1 MKFKEILLVVVL
13 VLAGVVLFQFKTGR
27 WDFNGDWNWDW
38 PGGFGPF
45 SREVTAEETRTI
57 EAPVPPVVE
66 IENGHG
72 WVEVRGADQDTVQLT
87 FKKVAWR
94 RTEEEAK
101 ETVDRLKYTLTTA
114 ADKLT
119 LATNREEFPRKN
131 FETAFILTVPR
142 GTSVRVVNGYGVVR
156 VDGVAAATVRNSHGE
171 VFASDIKGACG
182 IETSYDDV
190 EVQRIT
196 GECRVVN
203 RNGDVRAGSVGGDLW
218 IETSYAKVDVE
229 DAGGKADIRGSNVDV
244 DARRVAGA
252 VTVDTSYEK
261 VYLADVGPAEI
272 TARNT
277 AVTADG
283 VRGDLK
289 VQTSYEPVQA
299 SRVQGDLRISA
310 ENSAVTA
317 DGIGGAKIEV
327 ATSYEKVTLAG
338 FSAEVTV
345 SNRNG
350 NVSLEPLDLKH
361 GIDVRNE
368 YGEIQLS
375 WPDGESARV
384 EAQAKGG
391 TVHWGLTE
399 KPDVDQTNGT
409 SLVKAFA
416 ANAAAPLVYLST
428 RYADIRI
435 DPVGRKF

>member
-1 MKFKEILLVVVL
+1 MKFREVFLVVVL
-13 VLAGVVLFQFKTGR
+13 ILAGFVFFQFKTGH
-27 WDFNGDWNWDW
+27 WNIDGDWNWDW

-57 EAPVPPVVE
+57 EAPLPAALE

-72 WVEVRGADQDTVQLT
+72 RVEVRGADQETVQLT

-101 ETVDRLKYTLTTA
+101 ETVDRLKYTLTA
-114 ADKLT
+114 SADKLT
-119 LATNREEFPRKN
+119 LATNRDEFARKN

-142 GTSVRVVNGYGVVR
+142 GMSVRVVNSYGIVR
-156 VDGVAAATVRNSHGE
+156 IDGVAAATVRNSHGE
-171 VFASDIKGACG
+171 VFATDIRGACA

-190 EVQRIT
+190 EVQRIA
-196 GECRVVN
+196 GECRVTD
-203 RNGDVRAGSVGGDLW
+203 RNGDVRAGAIGGDLW
-218 IETSYAKVDVE
+218 IETSYAEVDVD
-229 DAGGKADIRGSNVDV
+229 DAHGKADIRGSNVDV

-252 VTVDTSYEK
+252 VTVDTSYEN

-277 AVTADG
+277 AVTAED

-289 VQTSYEPVQA
+289 VETSYEPVQCD
-299 SRVQGDLRISA
+299 RIQGNLLVSA
-310 ENSAVTA
+310 ENAAVTA

-350 NVSLEPLDLKH
+350 DISLSPLDLKH

-368 YGEIQLS
+368 YGEIRLD

-409 SLVKAFA
+409 SLVKAFT
-416 ANAAAPLVYLST
+416 ANAGAPLVYLST
-428 RYADIRI
+428 RYDDIRI
-435 DPVGRKF
+435 EPVGRKF

>member
-1 MKFKEILLVVVL
+1 MKFREVVL
-13 VLAGVVLFQFKTGR
+13 VVFLILAGFVFFQFKTGH
-27 WDFNGDWNWDW
+27 WNIDGDWNWDW

-57 EAPVPPVVE
+57 EAPLPAVLE

-72 WVEVRGADQDTVQLT
+72 WVEVRAADQETIQLT

-101 ETVDRLKYTLTTA
+101 EIVDRLKYTLTTA
-114 ADKLT
+114 ADKLV
-119 LATNREEFPRKN
+119 LATNRDDFARKS

-142 GTSVRVVNGYGVVR
+142 GMSVRVGNSYGIVR
-156 VDGVAAATVRNSHGE
+156 VDGVAAATIRNSHGE
-171 VFASDIKGACG
+171 VFATDVKGSCG
-182 IETSYDDV
+182 IETSYEDV

-196 GECRVVN
+196 GECRITD

-218 IETSYAKVDVE
+218 IETSYAEVDVE

-261 VYLADVGPAEI
+261 VYLADVGPAEV

-299 SRVQGDLRISA
+299 DRVQGNLRISA

-350 NVSLEPLDLKH
+350 DVSLGPLDLKH

-368 YGEIQLS
+368 YGEIQLG

-391 TVHWGLTE
+391 SVHWGLTE

-409 SLVKAFA
+409 SLVKAFT
-416 ANAAAPLVYLST
+416 ANAAGPLVYLST
-428 RYADIRI
+428 SYDDIRI
-435 DPVGRKF
+435 EPVARKF